1 MARSPYKSLL
11 KEMNRIED
19 LSTNNIL
26 QILAHCLHQ
35 RGIPHRCFR
44 IGPDSPTMRFSM
56 DPFELVVV
64 CEAEVPSPSYPSH
77 YVMNIHFLN
86 KFIQRT
92 SEGNPMVPLGDRK
105 SDSVI
110 TIYPDDLDHVRNED
124 FYSYFLGSFHEY
136 PWEHLQKAHPRLIMD
151 ILRVHPTTFEHFSK
165 EGKESILLKYP
176 FLRRLSAEA
185 EEIYLRI
192 RHRFPSKRL
201 GIVL

>member
-1 MARSPYKSLL
+1 
-11 KEMNRIED
+11 
-19 LSTNNIL
+19 
-26 QILAHCLHQ
+26 
-35 RGIPHRCFR
+35 
-44 IGPDSPTMRFSM
+44 M